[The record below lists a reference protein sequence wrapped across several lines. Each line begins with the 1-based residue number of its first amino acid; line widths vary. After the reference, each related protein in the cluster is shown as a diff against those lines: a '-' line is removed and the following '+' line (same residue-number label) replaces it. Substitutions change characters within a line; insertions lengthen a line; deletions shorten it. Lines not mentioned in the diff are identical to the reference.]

1 MDYLVR
7 LLQSFFRCFV
17 RYFLLGLLFVQ
28 AHLLISFC

>member
-7 LLQSFFRCFV
+7 LLQSFFRC
-17 RYFLLGLLFVQ
+17 FLLGLLFVQ